1 MESEMILKLRDRL
14 YQEKNYREEEL
25 REWMPVYG
33 RLWGVFSV
41 TRELRP
47 IEFGRLKQ
55 SIFTMETECRDPK
68 QSALLK
74 PRLINR
80 YFWLIDHY
88 ENTRDE
94 PELIEEVRLKIQCTD
109 QEIYDR
115 YIR

>member
-1 MESEMILKLRDRL
+1 
-14 YQEKNYREEEL
+14 
-25 REWMPVYG
+25 
-33 RLWGVFSV
+33 VFSV

-55 SIFTMETECRDPK
+55 SLFTMETDCRGNPGHL
-68 QSALLK
+68 ALLR

-80 YFWLIDHY
+80 YFWLIHHY

-94 PELIEEVRLKIQCTD
+94 PELIEEVRLKIKFTD
-109 QEIYDR
+109 LEIYDR